1 MATIMRKMNI
11 ISRCEAQYRT
21 DKTGSS
27 LQGIFHSY
35 VLAVCHR
42 PGLSQDAL
50 AKHLCINKSSVTRHL
65 SCLEKD
71 GYIERRHSEEDKREM
86 LVYPTAKMM
95 NIHSEVVS
103 ITKEWNSL
111 IADGISEEE
120 LAVFNGVLD
129 RMLERSIELTYSKE
143 GAK

>member
-1 MATIMRKMNI
+1 
-11 ISRCEAQYRT
+11 
-21 DKTGSS
+21 
-27 LQGIFHSY
+27 
-35 VLAVCHR
+35 
-42 PGLSQDAL
+42 
-50 AKHLCINKSSVTRHL
+50 
-65 SCLEKD
+65 
-71 GYIERRHSEEDKREM
+71 M

-95 NIHSEVVS
+95 DIHSEVVS

>member
-21 DKTGSS
+21 QKSEEK

-35 VLAVCHR
+35 VLAICHR

-50 AKHLCINKSSVTRHL
+50 AKHLCINKSNVTRHL

-71 GYIERRHSEEDKREM
+71 GYVLRRQSEEDKREM
-86 LVYPTAKMM
+86 LVFPTDKMKE
-95 NIHSEVVS
+95 IHESVID
-103 ITKEWNSL
+103 ITREWNTL
-111 IADGISEEE
+111 IAEGISEEE
-120 LAVFNGVLD
+120 LSVFHSVLD
-129 RMLERSIELTYSKE
+129 RMLERSITLTYSRESDK
-143 GAK
+143 

>member
-21 DKTGSS
+21 ERTKNS

-50 AKHLCINKSSVTRHL
+50 AKHLCINKSNVTRHL

-71 GYIERRHSEEDKREM
+71 GYIERRQSEEDKREM
-86 LVYPTAKMM
+86 LVFPTEKMLSL
-95 NIHSEVVS
+95 HSEVVE
-103 ITKEWNSL
+103 ITKDWNSL
-111 IADGISEEE
+111 IAEGVSEEE
-120 LAVFNGVLD
+120 LSVFHSVLD
-129 RMLERSIELTYSKE
+129 RILERSIALVYEKE
-143 GAK
+143 SDK